1 MMQIASSRQLRAA
14 FLRWAL
20 FLVPA
25 ILLLGFL
32 SGRVSGSGP
41 DNPWFAAL
49 VKPDIYPA
57 PAVFGPAFFAI
68 VWSALY
74 VLMALAL
81 AQVLTAPGARG
92 RWLAV
97 SIFLLQLALNL
108 AWSPLFF
115 AAHRIS
121 GALALI
127 GGIDVLL
134 LLTVVLF
141 ARVRVLAGLLL
152 VPYLGW
158 VLFATMLNWQ
168 FLVLNP
174 DADGQP
180 SSGAVVRLQI
190 GS

>member
-115 AAHRIS
+115 GAHRIS

-127 GGIDVLL
+127 GGIDALL
-134 LLTVVLF
+134 LLTVVRTDL
-141 ARVRVLAGLLL
+141 LAEWKNTLPADAPNYFLINIDPDSWSPQG
-152 VPYLGW
+152 
-158 VLFATMLNWQ
+158 AT
-168 FLVLNP
+168 
-174 DADGQP
+174 
-180 SSGAVVRLQI
+180 S
-190 GS
+190 

>member
-14 FLRWAL
+14 FWRWAL

-32 SGRVSGSGP
+32 SGRVAGSGP

-49 VKPDIYPA
+49 VKPDIYPPA
-57 PAVFGPAFFAI
+57 AVFGI

-97 SIFLLQLALNL
+97 GIFLLQLALNL

-115 AAHRIS
+115 AAHRLS
-121 GALALI
+121 GSLALI
-127 GGIDVLL
+127 GGLDVVL

-158 VLFATMLNWQ
+158 VLFATVLNWQ